1 MEEKMMT
8 AEQWKELDKQY
19 IAGTYARFPIIA
31 EKGEGAVLTDIDGKQ
46 YIDLGAGIGVTAFGY
61 LDPEWKKAVLDQ
73 LDKIQ
78 HTSNLYYTQ
87 PCITLAKMLCERT
100 GMSKVFFSNSG
111 AEANECA
118 IKAARKYAVQKKGA
132 EYTTIITLKE
142 SFHGRTLTTL
152 AATGQVHYHEQFQPL
167 TTGFVHGDASD
178 IEQVKGL
185 IRNEKVAGILIECVQ
200 GEGGINVLDKEFVQ
214 EIARI
219 CAQEDIVLLI
229 DEVQTGNGR
238 TGKLYSYMHYGIKPD
253 VVSTAKGLGG
263 GLPIGATMLSEK
275 LQDVFAPGDNGST
288 FGANPV
294 ICAGAV
300 SIISRLDDDFLEQVV
315 KKGDM
320 IRAFLCD
327 KPGILGVDGL
337 GMMIGVRT
345 ERKAINIVKE
355 GMEAGI
361 LCLTAKDKVRLLPP
375 LNIPEAD
382 LKRGLEI
389 LAEICGRTDKN
400 D

>member
-1 MEEKMMT
+1 MEEKTIT
-8 AEQWKELDKQY
+8 AEQWKEQDKQY
-19 IAGTYARFPIIA
+19 IANTYARFPIVA

-73 LDKIQ
+73 LNKIQ

-178 IEQVKGL
+178 IEQVKEL
-185 IRNEKVAGILIECVQ
+185 IRNEKVAGILLECVQ
-200 GEGGINVLDKEFVQ
+200 GEGGINVLDKAFVQ

-320 IRAFLCD
+320 IRAFLRD

-337 GMMIGVRT
+337 GMMLGVRT
-345 ERKAINIVKE
+345 ERKAIDIVKE

-375 LNIPEAD
+375 LNIPEPD
-382 LKRGLEI
+382 LMRGLKI
-389 LAEICGRTDKN
+389 LAEICGRTDKDN
-400 D
+400 

>member
-8 AEQWKELDKQY
+8 AEQWKEQDKQY

-275 LQDVFAPGDNGST
+275 LQNVFAPGDNGST

-294 ICAGAV
+294 ICAGAI
-300 SIISRLDDDFLEQVV
+300 SIISRLDDNFLEQVA

-345 ERKAINIVKE
+345 ERKAIDIVKE

-375 LNIPEAD
+375 LNISEAD

>member
-1 MEEKMMT
+1 MT
-8 AEQWKELDKQY
+8 AEQWKEQDKQY

-61 LDPEWKKAVLDQ
+61 LDPEWKKAVLEQ
-73 LDKIQ
+73 LEKIQ

-200 GEGGINVLDKEFVQ
+200 GEGGVNVLDKEFVQ

-345 ERKAINIVKE
+345 ERKAIEIVKE

>member
-8 AEQWKELDKQY
+8 AEQWKEQDKQY

-61 LDPEWKKAVLDQ
+61 LDPEWKKAVLEQ
-73 LDKIQ
+73 LEKIQ

-178 IEQVKGL
+178 IEQVKEL
-185 IRNEKVAGILIECVQ
+185 IRNEKVAGILLECVQ
-200 GEGGINVLDKEFVQ
+200 GEGGVNVLDKEFVQ

>member
-1 MEEKMMT
+1 MT
-8 AEQWKELDKQY
+8 AEQWKEQDKQY
-19 IAGTYARFPIIA
+19 IAGTYARFPIVA
-31 EKGEGAVLTDIDGKQ
+31 EKGKGAVLTDIDGKQ

-73 LDKIQ
+73 LEKIQ

-118 IKAARKYAVQKKGA
+118 IKAARKYAVKKKGA

-167 TTGFVHGDASD
+167 TSGFVHGDASS
-178 IEQVKGL
+178 IEQVKEL
-185 IRNEKVAGILIECVQ
+185 IRNEKVAGILLECVQ

-238 TGKLYSYMHYGIKPD
+238 TGKLYSYMHYDIKPD

-320 IRAFLCD
+320 IRTFLSD

-337 GMMIGVRT
+337 GMMLGVRT
-345 ERKAINIVKE
+345 QRKAIDIVKE

-375 LNIPEAD
+375 LNIPEPD
-382 LKRGLEI
+382 LMRGLEI
-389 LAEICGRTDKN
+389 LADICGRTDK
-400 D
+400 DD

>member
-1 MEEKMMT
+1 MKEKMMT
-8 AEQWKELDKQY
+8 AEQWKEQDKQY
-19 IAGTYARFPIIA
+19 IAGTYARFPIVA

-100 GMSKVFFSNSG
+100 GMSKVFFSHSG

>member
-1 MEEKMMT
+1 MKEKMMT
-8 AEQWKELDKQY
+8 AEQWKEQDKQY
-19 IAGTYARFPIIA
+19 RAGTYARFPSIA

-61 LDPEWKKAVLDQ
+61 LDPEWKKAVLEQ
-73 LDKIQ
+73 LEKIQ

-185 IRNEKVAGILIECVQ
+185 IRNEKVAGFLIECVQ
-200 GEGGINVLDKEFVQ
+200 GEGGVNVLDKEFVQ

-345 ERKAINIVKE
+345 ERKAIEIVKE

>member
-1 MEEKMMT
+1 MEGKTMT
-8 AEQWKELDKQY
+8 AEQWKEQDKQY
-19 IAGTYARFPIIA
+19 IAGTYARFPIVA
-31 EKGEGAVLTDIDGKQ
+31 EKGKGAVLTDIDGKR

-73 LDKIQ
+73 LEKIQ

-118 IKAARKYAVQKKGA
+118 IKAARKYAVKKKGD

-167 TTGFVHGDASD
+167 TSGFVHGDASS
-178 IEQVKGL
+178 IEQVKEL
-185 IRNEKVAGILIECVQ
+185 IRNEKVAGILLECVQ

-238 TGKLYSYMHYGIKPD
+238 TGKLYSYMHYDIKPD

-320 IRAFLCD
+320 IRTFLSD

-337 GMMIGVRT
+337 GMMLGVRT
-345 ERKAINIVKE
+345 QRKAIDIVKE

-375 LNIPEAD
+375 LNIPEPD
-382 LKRGLEI
+382 LMRGLEI
-389 LAEICGRTDKN
+389 LADICGRTDK
-400 D
+400 DD

>member
-8 AEQWKELDKQY
+8 AEQWKEQDKQY

-61 LDPEWKKAVLDQ
+61 LDPEWKKAVLEQ
-73 LDKIQ
+73 LEKIQ

-118 IKAARKYAVQKKGA
+118 IKAARKYAAQKKGA

-178 IEQVKGL
+178 IEQVKEL
-185 IRNEKVAGILIECVQ
+185 IRNEKVAGILLECVQ
-200 GEGGINVLDKEFVQ
+200 GEGGVNVLDKEFVQ

>member
-8 AEQWKELDKQY
+8 VEQWKEQDKQY
-19 IAGTYARFPIIA
+19 IAGTYARFPIVA

>member
-1 MEEKMMT
+1 MT

-300 SIISRLDDDFLEQVV
+300 SIISRMDDDFLEQVV

-320 IRAFLCD
+320 IRAFLRG
-327 KPGILGVDGL
+327 KPGVLGVDGL

-345 ERKAINIVKE
+345 ERKAIDIVKE

-361 LCLTAKDKVRLLPP
+361 LCLTAKAKVRLLPP

>member
-1 MEEKMMT
+1 MT
-8 AEQWKELDKQY
+8 AEQWKEQDKQY

-61 LDPEWKKAVLDQ
+61 LDPEWKKAVLEQ
-73 LDKIQ
+73 LEKIQ

-118 IKAARKYAVQKKGA
+118 IKAARKYAAQKKGA

-345 ERKAINIVKE
+345 ERKAIEIVKE

>member
-8 AEQWKELDKQY
+8 AEQWKEQDKQY

-61 LDPEWKKAVLDQ
+61 LDPEWKKAVLEQ
-73 LDKIQ
+73 LEKIQ

-200 GEGGINVLDKEFVQ
+200 GEGGVNVLDKEFVQ

-345 ERKAINIVKE
+345 ERKAIEIVKE

>member
-8 AEQWKELDKQY
+8 AEQWKEQDKQY

-61 LDPEWKKAVLDQ
+61 LDPEWKKAVLEQ
-73 LDKIQ
+73 LEKIQ

-118 IKAARKYAVQKKGA
+118 IKAARKYAAQKKGA

-200 GEGGINVLDKEFVQ
+200 GEGGVNVLDKEFVQ

>member
-178 IEQVKGL
+178 IEQVKEL
-185 IRNEKVAGILIECVQ
+185 IRNEKVAGILLECVQ

-345 ERKAINIVKE
+345 KRKAIDIVKE

>member
-1 MEEKMMT
+1 MT
-8 AEQWKELDKQY
+8 VEQWKEQDKQY
-19 IAGTYARFPIIA
+19 IAGTYARFPIVA

>member
-1 MEEKMMT
+1 MT
-8 AEQWKELDKQY
+8 AEQWKEQDKQY

-61 LDPEWKKAVLDQ
+61 LDPEWKKAVLEQ
-73 LDKIQ
+73 LEKIQ

-118 IKAARKYAVQKKGA
+118 IKAARKYAAQKKGA

-178 IEQVKGL
+178 IEQVKEL
-185 IRNEKVAGILIECVQ
+185 IRNEKVAGILLECVQ
-200 GEGGINVLDKEFVQ
+200 GEGGVNVLDKEFVQ

-345 ERKAINIVKE
+345 ERKAIEIVKE

>member
-8 AEQWKELDKQY
+8 AEQWKEQDKQY

-61 LDPEWKKAVLDQ
+61 LDPEWKKAVLEQ
-73 LDKIQ
+73 LEKIQ

-118 IKAARKYAVQKKGA
+118 IKAARKYAAQKKGA

-200 GEGGINVLDKEFVQ
+200 GEGGVNVLDKEFVQ

-345 ERKAINIVKE
+345 ERKAIEIVKE

>member
-1 MEEKMMT
+1 MT

-300 SIISRLDDDFLEQVV
+300 SIISRLDDNFLEQVA

-320 IRAFLCD
+320 IRAFLND
-327 KPGILGVDGL
+327 KPGVLGVDGL

-345 ERKAINIVKE
+345 KRKAIDIVKE

-375 LNIPEAD
+375 LNIPEQD
-382 LKRGLEI
+382 LMRGLEI
-389 LAEICGRTDKN
+389 LAEVCGRTDKN

>member
-1 MEEKMMT
+1 MT

>member
-1 MEEKMMT
+1 MEENMMT
-8 AEQWKELDKQY
+8 AEQWKEQDKQY

-61 LDPEWKKAVLDQ
+61 LDPEWKKAVLEQ

-118 IKAARKYAVQKKGA
+118 IKAARKYAAQKKGA

-178 IEQVKGL
+178 IEQVKEL
-185 IRNEKVAGILIECVQ
+185 IRNEKVAGILLECVQ
-200 GEGGINVLDKEFVQ
+200 GEGGVNVLDKEFVQ

-275 LQDVFAPGDNGST
+275 LQDVFAQGDNGST

-294 ICAGAV
+294 ICAGAI
-300 SIISRLDDDFLEQVV
+300 SIISRLDDNFLEQVA

-345 ERKAINIVKE
+345 ERKAIEIVKE

-389 LAEICGRTDKN
+389 LAEICGRKDKN

>member
-8 AEQWKELDKQY
+8 AEQWKEQDKQY

-61 LDPEWKKAVLDQ
+61 LDPEWKKAVLEQ
-73 LDKIQ
+73 LEKIQ

-345 ERKAINIVKE
+345 ERKAIEIVKE

>member
-8 AEQWKELDKQY
+8 AEQWKEQDKQY

-61 LDPEWKKAVLDQ
+61 LDPEWKKAVLEQ
-73 LDKIQ
+73 LEKIQ

-118 IKAARKYAVQKKGA
+118 IKAARKYAAQKKGA

-178 IEQVKGL
+178 IEQVKEL
-185 IRNEKVAGILIECVQ
+185 IRNEKVAGILLECVQ
-200 GEGGINVLDKEFVQ
+200 GEGGVNVLDKEFVQ

-345 ERKAINIVKE
+345 ERKAIEIVKE

>member
-1 MEEKMMT
+1 MKEKMMT
-8 AEQWKELDKQY
+8 AEQWKEQDKQY
-19 IAGTYARFPIIA
+19 IAGTYARFPIVA

-61 LDPEWKKAVLDQ
+61 LDPEWKKAVLEQ
-73 LDKIQ
+73 LEKIQ

-185 IRNEKVAGILIECVQ
+185 IRNEKVAGFLIECVQ
-200 GEGGINVLDKEFVQ
+200 GEGGVNVLDKEFVQ

-345 ERKAINIVKE
+345 ERKAIEIVKE

-375 LNIPEAD
+375 LNIPEQD
-382 LKRGLEI
+382 LMRGLEI

>member
-300 SIISRLDDDFLEQVV
+300 SIISRMDDDFLEQVV

-320 IRAFLCD
+320 IRAFLRG
-327 KPGILGVDGL
+327 KPGVLGVDGL

-345 ERKAINIVKE
+345 ERKAIDIVKE

-375 LNIPEAD
+375 LNIPEQD
-382 LKRGLEI
+382 LMRGLEI
-389 LAEICGRTDKN
+389 LAEVCGRTDKN

>member
-1 MEEKMMT
+1 MEEKTIT
-8 AEQWKELDKQY
+8 AEQWKEQDKQY
-19 IAGTYARFPIIA
+19 IAHTYARFPIIA

-61 LDPEWKKAVLDQ
+61 LDPEWKKAVIDQ
-73 LDKIQ
+73 LEKIQ

-118 IKAARKYAVQKKGA
+118 IKAARKYAVQKKGD

-152 AATGQVHYHEQFQPL
+152 AATGQIHYHEQFQPL
-167 TTGFVHGDASD
+167 TSGFVHGDASS
-178 IEQVKGL
+178 IEQVKEL
-185 IRNEKVAGILIECVQ
+185 IRNEKVAGILLECVQ

-214 EIARI
+214 GIARI

-238 TGKLYSYMHYGIKPD
+238 TGKLYSYMHYDIKPD

-263 GLPIGATMLSEK
+263 GLPIGATILSEK

-300 SIISRLDDDFLEQVV
+300 SIISRLDDSFLEQVV

-320 IRAFLCD
+320 IRTFLSD

-337 GMMIGVRT
+337 GMMLGVRT
-345 ERKAINIVKE
+345 ERKAIDIVKE

-375 LNIPEAD
+375 LNIPQSD
-382 LKRGLEI
+382 LMRGLEI
-389 LAEICGRTDKN
+389 LADICGRTDK
-400 D
+400 DD

>member
-1 MEEKMMT
+1 M
-8 AEQWKELDKQY
+8 
-19 IAGTYARFPIIA
+19 
-31 EKGEGAVLTDIDGKQ
+31 
-46 YIDLGAGIGVTAFGY
+46 TAFGY

-100 GMSKVFFSNSG
+100 GMSKVFFCNSG

-152 AATGQVHYHEQFQPL
+152 AATGQVHYHEQFQPR

-178 IEQVKGL
+178 IEQVKEL
-185 IRNEKVAGILIECVQ
+185 IRNEKVAGILLECVQ

-219 CAQEDIVLLI
+219 CAQDDIVLLI

-238 TGKLYSYMHYGIKPD
+238 TGKLYSYMHYDIKPD
-253 VVSTAKGLGG
+253 IVSTAKGLGG

-275 LQDVFAPGDNGST
+275 LQDVFGPGDNGST

-300 SIISRLDDDFLEQVV
+300 SIISRLDESFLEQVE

-320 IRAFLCD
+320 IRTYLSD

-337 GMMIGVRT
+337 GMMLGVRT
-345 ERKAINIVKE
+345 RRKAADIVKE
-355 GMEAGI
+355 GLEAGI

-382 LKRGLEI
+382 LMRGLEI
-389 LAEICGRTDKN
+389 LVAICGKTDI
-400 D
+400 DD